1 MKLIATQTLTSAGPS
16 ISFSSIP
23 NNFTDLYV
31 LLSLRMARST
41 TGGAVKMRINGSDTN
56 FSWRALQGNG
66 SGVSNDSQ
74 TDSSLF
80 WTDGANQTANTFG
93 NIAIYIPNYAG
104 STNKSISVDAVD
116 ENNATESYQRIT
128 AGLWSN
134 TAAITSLSWS
144 DNSASDWVAG
154 TTASLYGMGGAGDGW
169 APKATGGVISKS
181 GNYYVHTFTASGT
194 FTPTAN
200 LTDVE
205 YLVVGGGGG
214 GSNTF
219 GGHAGGGAGG
229 YRLSVTGENS
239 GGGASAEAKLSLTS
253 GTAYTVTVGAGGT
266 GAPAVPSVVATNGV
280 SSSFSSITSLGGG
293 YAGNDTNSLTGGA
306 GGAGGGGGGAGSSF
320 GVGGAGTTNQGF
332 NGGAGRAGTN
342 GVRAGGAGGGAG
354 SIGLNA
360 SNGVGGNGGGG
371 LSSSITGTSIARAG
385 GGGGGTLNGTVLGVG
400 TAGGGSAVFNSNGAS
415 GTSNTGGGGGG
426 SDFQGSGDRAGGN
439 GGSGIVVVRYLA

>member
-56 FSWRALQGNG
+56 FSWRSLQGNG

-74 TDSSLF
+74 TDSNLF

-154 TTASLYGMGGAGDGW
+154 TTASLYGIGGAGDGW
-169 APKATGGVISKS
+169 APKATGGVISKID
-181 GNYYVHTFTASGT
+181 GYYVHTFTASGT
-194 FTPTAN
+194 FTPTADLAN
-200 LTDVE
+200 VE
-205 YLVVGGGGG
+205 YVVVAGGGGG
-214 GSNTF
+214 GGDL
-219 GGHAGGGAGG
+219 GGGGGAGG
-229 YRLSVTGENS
+229 YRSSVVGESS
-239 GGGASAEAKLSLTS
+239 GGGTSAETRLSLS
-253 GTAYTVTVGAGGT
+253 AGVAQTVTVGAGGVAGT
-266 GAPAVPSVVATNGV
+266 PSTRGGLGV
-280 SSSFSSITSLGGG
+280 NSVFGSITS
-293 YAGNDTNSLTGGA
+293 T
-306 GGAGGGGGGAGSSF
+306 GGGGGGKYDAGGGLLSNGTS
-320 GVGGAGTTNQGF
+320 GGSGGGGGLGDTGSTANGGAGTTNQGF
-332 NGGAGRAGTN
+332 
-342 GVRAGGAGGGAG
+342 AGGNGRTFSPFNSGGGGGAG
-354 SIGLNA
+354 STGGNA
-360 SNGVGGNGGGG
+360 SPSSGSGFGGSGV
-371 LSSSITGTSIARAG
+371 SSSITGSSVARAG
-385 GGGGGTLNGTVLGVG
+385 GGGGGAGGVG
-400 TAGGGSAVFNSNGAS
+400 TAGGGSSITGAPATA
-415 GTSNTGGGGGG
+415 GTVNTGGGGGG
-426 SDFQGSGDRAGGN
+426 AVSGGTGTGAA
-439 GGSGIVVVRYLA
+439 GGSGIVIVRYAA

>member
-56 FSWRALQGNG
+56 FSWRSLQGNG

-74 TDSSLF
+74 TDSNLF

-154 TTASLYGMGGAGDGW
+154 TTVSLYGMGGPGDGG
-169 APKATGGVISKS
+169 PKATGGIAR
-181 GNYYVHTFTASGT
+181 YYDGYWYHAFTASGT
-194 FTPTAN
+194 FTPTSS
-200 LTDVE
+200 LSCDI
-205 YLVVGGGGG
+205 LVVAGGGSGGGGRAG
-214 GSNTF
+214 
-219 GGHAGGGAGG
+219 GGGAGG
-229 YRLSVTGENS
+229 LLHFASQALTNTG
-239 GGGASAEAKLSLTS
+239 
-253 GTAYTVTVGAGGT
+253 YTVTVGAGGAGT
-266 GAPAVPSVVATNGV
+266 TTFVRGNRGVNSQFGALTAAV
-280 SSSFSSITSLGGG
+280 GGG
-293 YAGNDTNSLTGGA
+293 SGSSAFQGGVGPESGGSGGGSGGSFAGAAGTSGQGLAGGNASPTGENFRGAGGGGGA
-306 GGAGGGGGGAGSSF
+306 GQSGGNGSDTVSNAGTGGDGVSTYSSYGLATSTGQNISGTVWYAGGGGGGAFHNGSPVSP
-320 GVGGAGTTNQGF
+320 GGKG
-332 NGGAGRAGTN
+332 
-342 GVRAGGAGGGAG
+342 GGGAAGWANIISGAGLANTGGG
-354 SIGLNA
+354 SGGA
-360 SNGVGGNGGGG
+360 GNGGGVDG
-371 LSSSITGTSIARAG
+371 LSSP
-385 GGGGGTLNGTVLGVG
+385 
-400 TAGGGSAVFNSNGAS
+400 
-415 GTSNTGGGGGG
+415 
-426 SDFQGSGDRAGGN
+426 
-439 GGSGIVVVRYLA
+439 GGSGIVIVRYPA

>member
-16 ISFSSIP
+16 ILFSSIP

-66 SGVSNDSQ
+66 SGVSNGSE
-74 TDSSLF
+74 TDSNLF

-154 TTASLYGMGGAGDGW
+154 TTASLYGIGGPGDGYK
-169 APKATGGVISKS
+169 APKATGGVISYS
-181 GNYYVHTFTASGT
+181 GNYIIHSFFTSGT

-205 YLVVGGGGG
+205 YLVVAGGGGG
-214 GSNTF
+214 G
-219 GGHAGGGAGG
+219 A
-229 YRLSVTGENS
+229 
-239 GGGASAEAKLSLTS
+239 
-253 GTAYTVTVGAGGT
+253 TV
-266 GAPAVPSVVATNGV
+266 S
-280 SSSFSSITSLGGG
+280 
-293 YAGNDTNSLTGGA
+293 
-306 GGAGGGGGGAGSSF
+306 GAGGGGGGAGGYRSSVT
-320 GVGGAGTTNQGF
+320 GESSGGGASAESKLSLTSSTAYTITVGAGGARAADPTLATNGTDSSIAGTGLTTISSVGGGRGGEVGGLGGSGGGGGGNSSTAGGSGTANQGF
-332 NGGAGRAGTN
+332 AGGASGSST
-342 GVRAGGAGGGAG
+342 GVPGGGGGGAGGVGAVG
-354 SIGLNA
+354 GA
-360 SNGVGGNGGGG
+360 SNDPGAAGG
-371 LSSSITGTSIARAG
+371 LGVTSNITGTSIARAG
-385 GGGGGTLNGTVLGVG
+385 GGGGSSSSSGTVGG
-400 TAGGGSAVFNSNGAS
+400 TAVAGGGNGA
-415 GTSNTGGGGGG
+415 GGAANGFNATVNTGGGGGG
-426 SDFQGSGDRAGGN
+426 ARSGAGYAPGN